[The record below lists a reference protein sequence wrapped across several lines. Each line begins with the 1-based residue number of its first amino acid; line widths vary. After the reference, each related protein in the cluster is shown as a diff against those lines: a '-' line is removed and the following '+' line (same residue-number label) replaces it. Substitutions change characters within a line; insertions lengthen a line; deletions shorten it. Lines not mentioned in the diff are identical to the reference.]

1 LRHYQIFD
9 TQRRYFTVKLTEAIS
24 LPPSRMGCQIAREV
38 SNSVTMRFA
47 APTEVFMSQKHVLV
61 LGCGM
66 QGSAALDDLYRHVD
80 SDPIVVAD
88 KRSDL
93 IEFLGRYPDGR
104 VTGRR
109 VDLTTG
115 PELRDLMAGASV
127 VIEALPPSLTL
138 EVARLAADVGV
149 SLVSSMYYVDPSE
162 TDPESVQKRQDEL
175 EALDREAAAKG
186 IVILPEFGLDPGID
200 LILGARALGE
210 FDEVHTFN
218 SYGSGVPAPEHASN
232 PLKYKFSW
240 SVLGVLRAS
249 KRPATIVARG
259 RIEEIPGNEI
269 FRPENTHTIEIDALG
284 GTLECFAN
292 GNAAHYLEVFN
303 LRGRVQE
310 MGRYTCRYPGH
321 SAFWDRMVNCGYLDE
336 APIQVG
342 GVSVAPIEF
351 TAALLSGQ
359 DQFQFGPDE
368 ADLAMV
374 RVDAAGWSGGRP
386 KRVLHQ
392 LIDRR
397 DLTSGLTAMQR
408 TVGFTMGLGA
418 RLILEK
424 KLPTSG
430 LLSPTEVPFDLLEEG
445 LESFGMHITREELP
459 WGEAK
464 VRTS

>member
-1 LRHYQIFD
+1 M
-9 TQRRYFTVKLTEAIS
+9 VN
-24 LPPSRMGCQIAREV
+24 V
-38 SNSVTMRFA
+38 
-47 APTEVFMSQKHVLV
+47 APMEVFMSQKFLLI

-66 QGSAALDDLYRHVD
+66 QGSAALEDLYHHVE
-80 SDPIVVAD
+80 SDPIVVVD

-93 IEFLGRYPDGR
+93 IEYLGRYLDGR

-109 VDLTTG
+109 LDITAG

-127 VIEALPPSLTL
+127 VVEALPPSLTL
-138 EVARLAADVGV
+138 DVARLAADVGV
-149 SLVSSMYYVDPSE
+149 SLVSSMFYVDPSE
-162 TDPESVQKRQDEL
+162 TDSESIQRMRDEL
-175 EALDREAAAKG
+175 EGLDREAEAKG

-210 FDEVHTFN
+210 FDQVHTFN
-218 SYGSGVPAPEHASN
+218 SYGSGVPAPEDASN

-249 KRPATIVARG
+249 KRPATVVSRG
-259 RIEEIPGNEI
+259 QVENIPGNEI
-269 FRPENTHTIEIDALG
+269 FRPENTHTIEIDELG
-284 GTLECFAN
+284 GTLECYAN

-303 LRGRVQE
+303 LRARVQE

-321 SAFWDRMVNCGYLDE
+321 CAFWDRMVNCGYLDE
-336 APIQVG
+336 AQIQVG

-359 DQFQFGPDE
+359 DQFQFGPEE

-374 RVDAAGWSGGRP
+374 RVDAAGWSGGAP
-386 KRVLHQ
+386 KRVIYQ

-397 DLTSGLTAMQR
+397 DLTSGFTAMQR
-408 TVGFTMGLGA
+408 TVGFTLGLGA

-424 KLPTSG
+424 KLPRSG
-430 LLSPTEVPFDLLEEG
+430 LLSPTEVPFNLLEEG
-445 LESFGMHITREELP
+445 LHSFGMRITREELP
-459 WGEAK
+459 WDEGNVSA
-464 VRTS
+464 R